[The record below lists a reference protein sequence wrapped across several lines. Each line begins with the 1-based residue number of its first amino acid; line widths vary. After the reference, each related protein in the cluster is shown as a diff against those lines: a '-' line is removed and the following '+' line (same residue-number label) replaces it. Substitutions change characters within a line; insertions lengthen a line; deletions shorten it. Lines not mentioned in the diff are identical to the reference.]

1 MEIKKVSTREE
12 TNKDKN
18 SEEKSKDLGYIP
30 LILILILLTNLL
42 VFYEFAFDSSIIPI
56 IVFIISVLIIIFYL
70 PNKNIELLNQC
81 LDKIFQSILELKFNK
96 ENFKE
101 LFSIVANSFVL
112 LYNDIKK
119 RIKNSHRKNLER
131 YISYGPDDEKNQLLM
146 NEGNEDND
154 IQAPLLFI

>member
-12 TNKDKN
+12 TNEDKN
-18 SEEKSKDLGYIP
+18 NEEKSKDLGYIP